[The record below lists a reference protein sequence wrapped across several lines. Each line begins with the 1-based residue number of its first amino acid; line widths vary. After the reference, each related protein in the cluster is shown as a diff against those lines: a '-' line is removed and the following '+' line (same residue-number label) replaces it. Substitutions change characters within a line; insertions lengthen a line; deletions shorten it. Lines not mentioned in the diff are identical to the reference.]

1 MGVLRLI
8 KVKSYKMAAYDEIKE
23 KIISGEYEPGKS
35 LNERLLSEE
44 FGISRTPIREA
55 LMKLSYE
62 GWIINEPYKPN
73 VVRNFDLKTILEAQ
87 KVRASLELLALEY
100 AFNELDKDDIEQLKI
115 ITQETAE
122 SKSYNEFIYLDRSF
136 HEYFYNKSGNHILE
150 STMRNLNDIIRFFGL
165 VAIDNPGRTRETVE
179 EHSRIIEALKK
190 NKKEEALMAMKY
202 HMEQTENSIIKRYKR
217 KKNIVKY

>member
-100 AFNELDKDDIEQLKI
+100 AFDELDKDDIEQLKI
-115 ITQETAE
+115 ITQETEE

-136 HEYFYNKSGNHILE
+136 MNTS
-150 STMRNLNDIIRFFGL
+150 IIRA
-165 VAIDNPGRTRETVE
+165 AI
-179 EHSRIIEALKK
+179 IF
-190 NKKEEALMAMKY
+190 
-202 HMEQTENSIIKRYKR
+202 
-217 KKNIVKY
+217 

>member
-1 MGVLRLI
+1 MI

-35 LNERLLSEE
+35 LNERVLSEE

-100 AFNELDKDDIEQLKI
+100 AFDELDKNDIKQLET
-115 ITQETAE
+115 ITKETAE
-122 SKSYNEFIYLDRSF
+122 SKTYNEFIYLDRSF
-136 HEYFYNKSGNHILE
+136 HEYFYNKSSNKILE

-165 VAIDNPGRTRETVE
+165 VAIDNPGRTKETVE
-179 EHSRIIEALKK
+179 EHNRIIESLKK
-190 NKKEEALMAMKY
+190 NKKEDALTAMKF
-202 HMEQTENSIIKRYKR
+202 HMEQTEKSIIKRYKR
-217 KKNIVKY
+217 KNNIEKN